1 MIRTYL
7 LPLLAA
13 GALMSLVWHVAS
25 THEPP
30 TDVPPPIAPAR
41 AIFSGGVAASG
52 VVEPASENVHL
63 STEVAGVV
71 AEVLVT
77 EGQVVA
83 QGGIVLRLDDRWK
96 QSELAVQRAVLA
108 ASEQDLE
115 RLRSLP
121 RPEDIPPSEARVRRE
136 QAAVDAHRD
145 QFNRALELFKRQVVT
160 DQEIVQ
166 KRMALAVSQA
176 ELDQALTEDRKLK
189 MGSWDKEI
197 AVAAAAVEQARQ
209 RVAQGQVEIDR
220 LAVRAPLAG
229 TILRVDVRAGE
240 YVGTPPGKSLV
251 VLGDTTRAH
260 VRVSIDEHDISRFRP
275 GMPATAHARGDTSR
289 PLALQFV
296 RVVPLVEPKR
306 MLTGQGDER
315 VDTRVLQVI
324 FSVEPAAI
332 ETSETQLYMG
342 QQVDVRIEP
351 PPQVDR
357 ATEKTVP
364 EKTVPATKSG

>member
-7 LPLLAA
+7 LPLVAA
-13 GALMSLVWHVAS
+13 GALMSMVWHVGS
-25 THEPP
+25 THEPA
-30 TDVPPPIAPAR
+30 TDVPPPIVPAR
-41 AIFSGGVAASG
+41 TIFSGGVAASG
-52 VVEPASENVHL
+52 VVEPARENVHL

-71 AEVLVT
+71 AAVLVT
-77 EGQVVA
+77 EGQAVA
-83 QGGIVLRLDDRWK
+83 EGGIVLRLDDRWK

-108 ASEQDLE
+108 ASEQEME

-145 QFNRALELFKRQVVT
+145 QFNRAGELFKRQVVT

-176 ELDQALTEDRKLK
+176 ELDQASTEDRQLK

-197 AVAAAAVEQARQ
+197 AVAAAAVEQARR

-229 TILRVDVRAGE
+229 TILRVDVRAW

-260 VRVSIDEHDISRFRP
+260 VRVSIDEHDICRFRP
-275 GMPATAHARGDTSR
+275 GMPAIAHVRGDTSR
-289 PLALQFV
+289 PLALPFG
-296 RVVPLVEPKR
+296 RVVPFVEPKR

-324 FSVEPAAI
+324 FRVTPSATESP
-332 ETSETQLYMG
+332 ETDLYMG

-351 PPQVDR
+351 PPQVDG
-357 ATEKTVP
+357 AMEK
-364 EKTVPATKSG
+364 G

>member
-1 MIRTYL
+1 MIRTFL
-7 LPLLAA
+7 LPLLA
-13 GALMSLVWHVAS
+13 GLALMSMIWHVGS

-30 TDVPPPIAPAR
+30 SELPPPIAPAR

-52 VVEPASENVHL
+52 IVEPASENVHL
-63 STEVAGVV
+63 STEVPGVV
-71 AEVLVT
+71 TEVLVT
-77 EGQVVA
+77 EGQFVS
-83 QGGIVLRLDDRWK
+83 QGSIVFRLDDSWK
-96 QSELAVQRAVLA
+96 QSELAVQRAFLA
-108 ASEQDLE
+108 ASERELE

-121 RPEDIPPSEARVRRE
+121 RPEDIPPSEARVRRA
-136 QAAVDAHRD
+136 QAAVDAHQD
-145 QFNRALELFKRQVVT
+145 QFNRAEELFKRQVVT

-251 VLGDTTRAH
+251 VLGDTTTAH
-260 VRVSIDEHDISRFRP
+260 VRVSIDEHDIGRFRP
-275 GMPATAHARGDTSR
+275 GLPATAHARGDASR
-289 PLALQFV
+289 SLSLTFV
-296 RVVPLVEPKR
+296 RVVPFVEPKR
-306 MLTGQGDER
+306 ILTGQGDER

-324 FSVEPAAI
+324 YRVVPSGRESP
-332 ETSETQLYMG
+332 ETQLYIG

-351 PPQVDR
+351 APRQADE
-357 ATEKTVP
+357 ATG
-364 EKTVPATKSG
+364 PAEVL